1 MNTTGAAMT
10 CSVALMRTTIWHE
23 LRAPACRGRSAQEK
37 LSMTG
42 KSNDPKEHSR
52 EGLHL
57 AECGGGIA
65 CGCQRQVSMP
75 APLPR
80 TTEVV
85 RLPFRDADGEIVAAH
100 VVARKRTAMKDRSWP
115 PVPFRRPPRKRS
127 HSGAGLACD
136 RLLAGDAPTIH
147 CRPGAAGRERPLLGF
162 AVVTLDQ
169 PRAF

>member
-65 CGCQRQVSMP
+65 CGCQRQVSKP

-115 PVPFRRPPRKRS
+115 TVLLRPSACKRS
-127 HSGAGLACD
+127 SSSHL
-136 RLLAGDAPTIH
+136 RPT
-147 CRPGAAGRERPLLGF
+147 
-162 AVVTLDQ
+162 
-169 PRAF
+169 AFEQRGEHARSARSCSSPMPAFGEVMDVLENP

>member
-10 CSVALMRTTIWHE
+10 FSVALMRTTIWHE

-65 CGCQRQVSMP
+65 CGCQRQVSKP

-115 PVPFRRPPRKRS
+115 TAPLRPSPCKRS
-127 HSGAGLACD
+127 PSE
-136 RLLAGDAPTIH
+136 T
-147 CRPGAAGRERPLLGF
+147 ERP
-162 AVVTLDQ
+162 ATDC
-169 PRAF
+169 